1 MKKTLQTLWITL
13 FLVFLAPAGA
23 QENADD
29 ARIAQLLQQGTPGPQ
44 TIELGQQARL
54 QLPAGMIYLSQIPA
68 NEFMNLIGNTMSTGR
83 YGIVLPADS
92 NEAWIIDL
100 EYTQSGYI
108 REDEANRLNPS
119 QLLQNIR
126 QSTEAENEA
135 RSKRGEPLLAVIG
148 WLAEPHYDAASH
160 RLHFA
165 LDIRQG
171 GEAGVANYATL
182 ILGRYGL
189 IKLDLITDTE
199 KFTRNKPVADEIAA
213 GVSFRRAQRYQDYD
227 PKTDPA
233 PKQGISSLIDGAVK
247 NPGLLALLVILAVKY
262 SKLLIAAAIAI
273 AYGVK
278 KFLDARHRKTS

>member
-1 MKKTLQTLWITL
+1 
-13 FLVFLAPAGA
+13 
-23 QENADD
+23 
-29 ARIAQLLQQGTPGPQ
+29 
-44 TIELGQQARL
+44 
-54 QLPAGMIYLSQIPA
+54 MIYLSQIPA

-108 REDEANRLNPS
+108 REDEANRLNPA

-189 IKLDLITDTE
+189 LKLDLITDTE

-213 GVSFRRAQRYQDYD
+213 GVPSAAPSVTRTTIPKPTPHPNRA
-227 PKTDPA
+227 T
-233 PKQGISSLIDGAVK
+233 
-247 NPGLLALLVILAVKY
+247 
-262 SKLLIAAAIAI
+262 AA
-273 AYGVK
+273 
-278 KFLDARHRKTS
+278 